1 MSTGPSAQVRCSWA
15 DDVGVRVLALRRPDT
30 CSGCLSPLE
39 AGTRAAWD
47 PGLRRVTCLA
57 CYAEARTV
65 EPPALP
71 AHPVPGPVRD
81 DAPAQVAST
90 VSAAGTSAQRE
101 YERRSQRR
109 EQQVRSRHPL
119 LGGLIL
125 ALGEEPATTRVWAQ
139 GARGERAVAA
149 KLDGLDDVTVLHD
162 RVRRHPDG
170 RLSRA
175 NIDHIAIT
183 PSGVW
188 VIDAKTHQGEL
199 EVRRSGGFLTAR
211 QERLYI
217 RGRDQ
222 TKLLDGLAG
231 QVADVTAALHAVD
244 AAVPVR
250 GALCFVGTELPWFG
264 ESINGVPLVGRR
276 GLARLLKRN
285 GDLGPDDRQLL
296 AEFLATRFPPATG

>member
-1 MSTGPSAQVRCSWA
+1 M
-15 DDVGVRVLALRRPDT
+15 
-30 CSGCLSPLE
+30 
-39 AGTRAAWD
+39 
-47 PGLRRVTCLA
+47 
-57 CYAEARTV
+57 
-65 EPPALP
+65 
-71 AHPVPGPVRD
+71 
-81 DAPAQVAST
+81 
-90 VSAAGTSAQRE
+90 SAAGTSAQRE